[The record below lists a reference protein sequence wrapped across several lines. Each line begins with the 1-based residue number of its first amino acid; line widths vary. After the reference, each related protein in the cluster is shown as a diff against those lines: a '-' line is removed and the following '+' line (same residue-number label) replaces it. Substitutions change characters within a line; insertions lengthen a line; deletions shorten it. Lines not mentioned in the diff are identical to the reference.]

1 LEGNTLREDEP
12 TQIEAKDAIAT
23 ASEMPCESITIT
35 DKVLYNSVGLS
46 AMLSTH
52 RLEQQSKKFLAAG

>member
-12 TQIEAKDAIAT
+12 TQIEAKDAIDK
-23 ASEMPCESITIT
+23 ASEMPCDSAAET
-35 DKVLYNSVGLS
+35 DKELYNSVGLN
-46 AMLSTH
+46 AMLRTH